1 MEKYRVTLTPEERGD
16 LEQLISRGKAA
27 ARKLTHARILLLAD
41 ASRGEEHADEQI
53 GAALGTSLRTVARVR
68 RQLVTAG
75 LDVALLRQRQPPRPD
90 KVKIK
95 GDVEQRLIALACSD
109 PPQGRCHW
117 TLQLLADELVVLG
130 LVDRVGIETVRQA
143 LKKNDIQPWIVETW
157 CIPPDA
163 DAEFVWRMED
173 VIQTYMLPYDP
184 DYPVVCFD
192 EACKQ
197 LFGEV
202 RSPRRSRQGRAQVD
216 YEYERKGVCH
226 QLMMCEPLRGWR
238 HVRVSARRT
247 RKDYAGCVRELVDV
261 HYPKAKKIRL
271 VQDNLNTHDGASLY
285 EAFAPAEARRLLDKI
300 EWHYTP
306 KHGSWV
312 NMAETEISIMNGQ
325 CLDRRLAT
333 QEKIAAEV
341 AAWEGK
347 RNTLEAR
354 IHWTFTLAVA
364 RQKLRKL
371 YPSNEDG

>member
-143 LKKNDIQPWIVETW
+143 LKKTTSSRGSSKPGASHRTRM
-157 CIPPDA
+157 PSSSGA
-163 DAEFVWRMED
+163 WR
-173 VIQTYMLPYDP
+173 TSSRPT
-184 DYPVVCFD
+184 CCHTTRTTRWS
-192 EACKQ
+192 A
-197 LFGEV
+197 
-202 RSPRRSRQGRAQVD
+202 STRRASS
-216 YEYERKGVCH
+216 C
-226 QLMMCEPLRGWR
+226 
-238 HVRVSARRT
+238 SAR
-247 RKDYAGCVRELVDV
+247 C
-261 HYPKAKKIRL
+261 
-271 VQDNLNTHDGASLY
+271 
-285 EAFAPAEARRLLDKI
+285 ARR
-300 EWHYTP
+300 
-306 KHGSWV
+306 GGRV
-312 NMAETEISIMNGQ
+312 
-325 CLDRRLAT
+325 R
-333 QEKIAAEV
+333 AAPR
-341 AAWEGK
+341 W
-347 RNTLEAR
+347 TTSTSAR
-354 IHWTFTLAVA
+354 ACAI
-364 RQKLRKL
+364 
-371 YPSNEDG
+371 N